1 MADGQPTLF
10 NVPMSFQPGETLLGS
25 LGQGIGRAT
34 PELINPYMST
44 GAAVGISLGSV
55 LLQSLLGYQA
65 RQQAAERTL
74 ELNRLST
81 ALTSLPTAQ
90 ERSQY
95 LQGLGD
101 TDPLVLGRL
110 GSLAGALTNQ
120 ELQQKQLLDLER
132 SKKMLG
138 LEVQLSPE
146 AQQVAEQEQARELA
160 QINARAAG
168 FGAGLGVGDPEKNR
182 IMQKSFGALNLAS
195 KTALNLLSP
204 DEWKQLDE
212 GTLEPSNALNEA
224 LKRQRARA
232 VDPTLTGI
240 SEATAEKAAIQEQT
254 INDVAK
260 HVELIKSIPELGLQ
274 LAYKSPIGAT
284 ALGKIGAAVADG
296 ELPEGFLA
304 RNQALIAQLRKDL
317 FGSALTGLE
326 AKSFDLVTG
335 KEKTTSKADIIA
347 AWEYIIERAKTRAAA
362 KRKYVGLTKE
372 EFTKGGETLPT
383 PTPTAETGSVNKLA
397 ELEQLRKRRQ
407 DMESRLAAFEK
418 ALQEQKALQGQ

>member
-1 MADGQPTLF
+1 MANGQPTLF

-138 LEVQLSPE
+138 LEVQASPIG
-146 AQQVAEQEQARELA
+146 QELA
-160 QINARAAG
+160 QQEQERQVELIRAKNALDLQTKFGVATPEEVPQRIEQERINKLMGVGTRDKIADAQG
-168 FGAGLGVGDPEKNR
+168 QLGV
-182 IMQKSFGALNLAS
+182 LNDIAQDFRKLD
-195 KTALNLLSP
+195 KTAVGYQIDKQIPGSESDLAFGRLQANLSSTVRLLGEVGVLTDKDIQRIESALIGSRLSGTETIANKIEQTVK
-204 DEWKQLDE
+204 DAQMKLDNKIDQYQKLATS
-212 GTLEPSNALNEA
+212 GIEA
-224 LKRQRARA
+224 LKSSTQE
-232 VDPTLTGI
+232 G
-240 SEATAEKAAIQEQT
+240 ATSTDKTSQLQAIQEQNAALLQT
-254 INDVAK
+254 LN
-260 HVELIKSIPELGLQ
+260 ELK
-274 LAYKSPIGAT
+274 
-284 ALGKIGAAVADG
+284 AA
-296 ELPEGFLA
+296 
-304 RNQALIAQLRKDL
+304 R
-317 FGSALTGLE
+317 
-326 AKSFDLVTG
+326 
-335 KEKTTSKADIIA
+335 
-347 AWEYIIERAKTRAAA
+347 
-362 KRKYVGLTKE
+362 
-372 EFTKGGETLPT
+372 
-383 PTPTAETGSVNKLA
+383 
-397 ELEQLRKRRQ
+397 
-407 DMESRLAAFEK
+407 
-418 ALQEQKALQGQ
+418 GQ